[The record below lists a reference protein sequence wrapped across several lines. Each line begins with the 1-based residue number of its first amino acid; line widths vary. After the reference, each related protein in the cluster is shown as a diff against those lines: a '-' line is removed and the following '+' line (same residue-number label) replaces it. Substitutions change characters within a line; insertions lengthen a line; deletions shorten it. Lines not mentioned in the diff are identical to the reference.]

1 MAYECP
7 KLWPRSAS
15 NPQVM
20 AVSMRG
26 VGGWMWLVGVWVW
39 VLVPALGVKGEGTQG
54 AQSLECTTESRPK
67 VNKSLMF
74 ISLN

>member
-1 MAYECP
+1 
-7 KLWPRSAS
+7 
-15 NPQVM
+15 M

-26 VGGWMWLVGVWVW
+26 VGGGMWLVGVW